1 MSTPFRVFLRL
12 IFPSTID
19 TAQKRHQN
27 VIIFQKQER
36 NGHMKKLLVI
46 LLCAA
51 LLTAG
56 CSTSRPEA
64 VQKTQEEPEASAGQ
78 DENKGTESPASPT
91 PKSPDSTETEP
102 LTNGRI
108 IVLDPGHSAVVA
120 EGTEPLGPGSS
131 EYKSADASGTAGV
144 STGIPEYELTLSIA
158 LQLRQE
164 LTARGYTVLMT
175 RESNDVPISCI
186 QRADV
191 ANNAGAD
198 AYVRIHANGSE
209 DPSATGAMTICTTP
223 QSPYVP
229 GLYTASR
236 HLSDCIL
243 EAFCASTGCTQSAV
257 WETDS
262 MSGNNW
268 SRVPVTILEMG
279 YMSNPQEDELLQTP
293 EYQQKI
299 VQGTANGI
307 DAFCGY

>member
-1 MSTPFRVFLRL
+1 MKKIVFL
-12 IFPSTID
+12 
-19 TAQKRHQN
+19 
-27 VIIFQKQER
+27 
-36 NGHMKKLLVI
+36 

-56 CSTSRPEA
+56 CSKSRPESSRK
-64 VQKTQEEPEASAGQ
+64 VQERSEPEISAGKEE
-78 DENKGTESPASPT
+78 DKEAAPPASSESEASD
-91 PKSPDSTETEP
+91 SPETEP
-102 LTNGRI
+102 PAKNRI

-209 DPSATGAMTICTTP
+209 DPSVTGAMTICTTP

-229 GLYTASR
+229 ELYAASR

-243 EAFCASTGCTQSAV
+243 EAFCASTGCTQSTV